1 MQTHARG
8 SVCVYFS
15 LEVIS
20 EEERKWGQG
29 GALRNFN
36 AICDVLFVKKI
47 IERFETKRELFKF
60 TMPSGESTNIYYIGL
75 CTSVNVSNIS

>member
-8 SVCVYFS
+8 SGYVYFS

-20 EEERKWGQG
+20 EEESKWGQG

-36 AICDVLFVKKI
+36 TICDVLFVKKLL
-47 IERFETKRELFKF
+47 RDLKRRGRCSNLPCQVVSPQTFI
-60 TMPSGESTNIYYIGL
+60 TL
-75 CTSVNVSNIS
+75 VSVLWLM

>member
-8 SVCVYFS
+8 SGYVYFS

-20 EEERKWGQG
+20 EEESKWGQG

-36 AICDVLFVKKI
+36 TICGV
-47 IERFETKRELFKF
+47 
-60 TMPSGESTNIYYIGL
+60 
-75 CTSVNVSNIS
+75 

>member
-8 SVCVYFS
+8 SVYVYFS

-36 AICDVLFVKKI
+36 AICDVLFVKKKLLNDLKQRGRCSNLPCQVVSPQTFI
-47 IERFETKRELFKF
+47 TLV
-60 TMPSGESTNIYYIGL
+60 
-75 CTSVNVSNIS
+75 SVLLLM